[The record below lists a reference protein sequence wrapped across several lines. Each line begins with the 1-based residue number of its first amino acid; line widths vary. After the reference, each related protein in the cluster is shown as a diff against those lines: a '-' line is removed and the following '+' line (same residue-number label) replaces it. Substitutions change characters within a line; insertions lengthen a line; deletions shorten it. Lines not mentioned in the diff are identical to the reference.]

1 MMEGDGV
8 TGAPSAKTPEYE
20 VGMATSVNKVAKKTK
35 QYEHILLVMRH
46 AKAESAA
53 VSDYERNLTDKGLK
67 QAKRVAKGL
76 REMKLVPD
84 VIVCSAATRA
94 RQTLERML
102 KVFGDKPKVDYHQN
116 LYDGGM
122 QAVLDELAHAKD
134 KTRVLMVLGH
144 EPTVSIS
151 SQWLASDD
159 SKEERLEL
167 LNLGLQTAGI
177 VVLGSDKPFNQWQL
191 HDGMLLAVLSPADF
205 E

>member
-1 MMEGDGV
+1 
-8 TGAPSAKTPEYE
+8 
-20 VGMATSVNKVAKKTK
+20 MATSVNKVAKKTK

-46 AKAESAA
+46 AKADSVAA
-53 VSDYERNLTDKGLK
+53 GDYERNLTDKGLK
-67 QAKRVAKGL
+67 QAKRAAKGL
-76 REMKLVPD
+76 REMKLIPD
-84 VIVCSAATRA
+84 VIACSAATRA
-94 RQTLERML
+94 RQTCERML
-102 KVFGDKPKVDYHQN
+102 KVFGDKPKVDYHQS
-116 LYDGGM
+116 LYDGGI
-122 QAVLDELAHAKD
+122 QVVLDELAHAKD
-134 KTRVLMVLGH
+134 KTHVLMVLGH

-177 VVLGSDKPFNQWQL
+177 VVLGSDKPFSQWQL